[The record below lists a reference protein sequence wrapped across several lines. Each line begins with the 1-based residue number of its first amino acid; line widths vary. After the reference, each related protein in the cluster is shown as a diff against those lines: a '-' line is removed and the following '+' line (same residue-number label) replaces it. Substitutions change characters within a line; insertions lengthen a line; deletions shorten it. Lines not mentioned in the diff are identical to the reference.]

1 MIRSLRTGVS
11 GLKTHQAR
19 MDVVG
24 NNIANANTVGYK
36 RSRAVFNEVLGQKLL
51 GLSRSSGSSGI
62 TSGIVGYGSAVG
74 SVGQNWSQGPLEFS
88 NIPSDLAFNGDGFF
102 VARSTERLLLTRA
115 GDFIFDEDGTLVTSG
130 GLPVQGYAVDAN
142 GDVDVSRLSDISIDY
157 SQQEAPQSTTNV
169 VLANN
174 LSADTEV
181 GETVE
186 TQTGVYDDQGKLHSV
201 NIRFTKTADNA
212 WDYEVR
218 YTGDATPPPF
228 SDTTGS
234 LSFNVDGSL
243 ATTTPITVN
252 WDAGYVG
259 ANPSFDIDVSALT
272 QYSRL
277 SNALVVDRNGHS
289 SGSLES
295 YNIESDGSM
304 WLNFTN
310 GERRQAFQLVVGN
323 VGNLQALENVG
334 ENFYATTPASGD
346 LTLGRA
352 GREINT
358 VIVSGALEQSNTDLA
373 TEFTDMIVAQRGYQA
388 SARVITTSD
397 ELLQEVVQ
405 LKR

>member
-1 MIRSLRTGVS
+1 
-11 GLKTHQAR
+11 

-24 NNIANANTVGYK
+24 NNIANANTVGFK

-51 GLSRSSGSSGI
+51 GLSRSAGSSGI
-62 TSGIVGYGSAVG
+62 TSGVVGYGAAVG
-74 SVGQNWSQGPLEFS
+74 SVSQNWNQGPLEFT
-88 NIPSDLAFNGDGFF
+88 NIPTDLALNGDGFF
-102 VARSTERLLLTRA
+102 IARSTERLLLTRA
-115 GDFIFDEDGTLVTSG
+115 GDFIFNEDGTLVTSG
-130 GLPVQGYAVDAN
+130 GLPVQGYAVDSN
-142 GDVDVSRLSDISIDY
+142 GDVDVSRLGDISLDY
-157 SQQEAPQSTTNV
+157 AVQEAPEATMNV
-169 VLANN
+169 ILGNN
-174 LSADTEV
+174 LSSDTEV
-181 GETVE
+181 GDTVE
-186 TQTGVYDDQGKLHSV
+186 TQTGVYDDQGRLHSMNV
-201 NIRFTKTADNA
+201 RFTKTADNS

-218 YTGDATPPPF
+218 YTGDLVPPPF
-228 SDTTGS
+228 ADATGS

-243 ATTTPITVN
+243 ATATPITVN
-252 WDAGYVG
+252 WDAAYVATG
-259 ANPSFDIDVSALT
+259 PSFEIDVTALT
-272 QYSRL
+272 QYSRE
-277 SNALVVDRNGHS
+277 SNALVVDRDGHA

-295 YNIESDGSM
+295 YNVESDGVM

-310 GERRQAFQLVVGN
+310 GERRRAFQLVVGD

-334 ENFYATTPASGD
+334 ENFYATTPSSGD

-358 VIVSGALEQSNTDLA
+358 AIVSGALEQSNTDLA